1 MIYTLEV
8 TKVLFS
14 LIIIVLV
21 GLFISSFI
29 FNKDYV
35 SKASKVC
42 TYIIAV
48 STIALF
54 IEVGIK
60 YHYLGYKLVK
70 DESHVCQPPTFVID
84 STKYNGDF
92 IYENDK
98 FYIKRTGTNTVII
111 AR

>member
-14 LIIIVLV
+14 LIIIAYV
-21 GLFISSFI
+21 GSLISSFI

-35 SKASKVC
+35 SKVAKVC

-54 IEVGIK
+54 MEVGTR
-60 YHYLGYKLVK
+60 YHYMGYKLVK
-70 DESHVCQPPTFVID
+70 DERHVCPPPSFVID
-84 STKYNGDF
+84 STRFNGDF
-92 IYENDK
+92 SYESDK

>member
-14 LIIIVLV
+14 LIIIVIV
-21 GLFISSFI
+21 GSLISSFI
-29 FNKDYV
+29 FGKDY
-35 SKASKVC
+35 ASKVSKVC
-42 TYIIAV
+42 SYIIAL

-54 IEVGIK
+54 IEVGTR
-60 YHYLGYKLVK
+60 YHYMGYKLVK
-70 DESHVCQPPTFVID
+70 DDGHVCPPPTFVID

-92 IYENDK
+92 SYENDK